1 MYDFDVYTMYKLM
14 GIVGNMTQTIYFRNN
29 LTMQQTNLMAMQL
42 VMTDVYNCL
51 QFHNTIHYID
61 SIHKPFESSFH
72 HNETAAIIIHAK
84 VPSSEKVK
92 RNINSA
98 FINNCLAYKFWY
110 E

>member
-1 MYDFDVYTMYKLM
+1 
-14 GIVGNMTQTIYFRNN
+14 
-29 LTMQQTNLMAMQL
+29 MQQTNLLAMQL

-51 QFHNTIHYID
+51 QYHNTIHLIWISREDNID
-61 SIHKPFESSFH
+61 SIHKPFESSFQ